1 MSVNLDAYPAIYTAL
16 FVRIDIPNYTVMRFS
31 DYYIALTINGE
42 SYTGLGSLMNV
53 SDSTSELRLSD
64 TEVSV
69 TFSGIPA
76 ANIDMVQD
84 YLIKGSD
91 IQIYRGIFN
100 PTTGALLS
108 ISGNPM
114 GKFKGIVN
122 NFALQEQW
130 TEGSDDST
138 VTVLL
143 TCTSVVSLL
152 RNKISGRRTNPIDQ
166 QFWYPADQSMN
177 RVPNLADSN
186 YNFGAPK

>member
-31 DYYIALTINGE
+31 DYYKALTINGE

-108 ISGNPM
+108 IAGNPM

>member
-1 MSVNLDAYPAIYTAL
+1 
-16 FVRIDIPNYTVMRFS
+16 MRFS
-31 DYYIALTINGE
+31 DYYKALTINGE

-53 SDSTSELRLSD
+53 SDSTSELKLSD

-69 TFSGIPA
+69 TFSGIPS

-84 YLIKGSD
+84 YKIKGSA
-91 IQIYRGIFN
+91 IEIYRGIFN
-100 PTTGALLS
+100 PTTGALLA
-108 ISGNPM
+108 ITGNPM

-130 TEGSDDST
+130 TEGSNDST
-138 VTVLL
+138 VTILL

-166 QFWYPADQSMN
+166 QFWFPTDQSMN

>member
-16 FVRIDIPNYTVMRFS
+16 FVRIDIPDYTVMRFS
-31 DYYIALTINGE
+31 DYYKALTINGE